1 MFLFYILCTVVW
13 LALWK
18 LIYEYLIKPRLLLS
32 FYKKQ
37 KILTFESPSYEKLCN
52 YNLNF
57 YGDSLYHQKTL
68 LHTADACKAY
78 VLQYGKSVLLTVVDP
93 NLKKDFFMNHSN
105 KYEKY
110 QPHFNVVQ
118 PIIGHNNLLLKESSS
133 WKTSRKLLS
142 KVFNFEF
149 IKKLA
154 PLISELT
161 SKYLQENPNNE
172 VNLLIYFEKLTLK
185 IAMSIVLGTDTL
197 EIKYDGKNIDQYL
210 YALIEE
216 TIRLHRTNSLNKFLK
231 KPAFKKKTLKFESF
245 LAEKTSEKFK
255 NLKNA
260 EKSKNLKEIE
270 TVLEILSQENVE
282 LSDVLLELVTV
293 MVAATDTTGHFLT
306 HICICLKKNKEIYQ
320 KLLAEIQER
329 FKNDDE
335 ISDFSY
341 EKVQSLP
348 YLEGVVQEILRIYS
362 PIPDLFPRVAKV
374 NHKLGDI
381 MVKKGT
387 IVNVSLMTSNN
398 DEQIFQESY
407 KIIPERWIKNDPK
420 YFNLPENN
428 PYYHL
433 PFSSGERNCIGQH
446 LAILEVKIV
455 LIKFLLAKKLEIRD
469 EKNIKWIRRFLYEP
483 AEPVLAKIS
492 PFNS

>member
-1 MFLFYILCTVVW
+1 MFLFYVFCTFLW
-13 LALWK
+13 IFLWK
-18 LIYEYLIKPRLLLS
+18 LLYEHLIKPRLLLA

-37 KILTFESPSYEKLCN
+37 RILTFESPSYEKLCN

-78 VLQYGKSVLLTVVDP
+78 ALKYGNSVLLTVVDP

-118 PIIGHNNLLLKESSS
+118 PIIGHNNLLLKESNS

-154 PLISELT
+154 PLVAELS
-161 SKYLQENPNNE
+161 SKYLQENPSHE

-185 IAMSIVLGTDTL
+185 VAMSIVLGTDIL
-197 EIKYDGKNIDQYL
+197 EIKYDGKNIDEYL
-210 YALIEE
+210 YSLIEE
-216 TIRLHRTNSLNKFLK
+216 TIRLHRSSSLNKFLK
-231 KPAFKKKTLKFESF
+231 KPAFKKKALKFEEF
-245 LAEKTSEKFK
+245 LAGKTAEKFK
-255 NLKNA
+255 QLKNK
-260 EKSKNLKEIE
+260 EKSKEFNEIH
-270 TVLEILSQENVE
+270 TVLDILSQENVE

-306 HICICLKKNKEIYQ
+306 HICICLKKNKEIYE
-320 KLLAEIQER
+320 KLLAEIKEN
-329 FKNDDE
+329 FPNKEN
-335 ISDFSY
+335 SDFSY

-362 PIPDLFPRVAKV
+362 PIPDLFPRVAKT

-483 AEPVLAKIS
+483 AEPVLAKVS
-492 PFNS
+492 SLNS